1 MNTRLLGFV
10 LLWER
15 LNQMEQIRERE
26 GQREKGETGGRS
38 MRQYLCLTDECRGRT
53 KIIVDRTQRLKS
65 IKKGRTGGQ
74 K

>member
-10 LLWER
+10 LVLER

-26 GQREKGETGGRS
+26 GHREKQRGRS
-38 MRQYLCLTDECRGRT
+38 MRQYLCLTDERRGRT

-65 IKKGRTGGQ
+65 IKKGRKDWQ